1 MDAIEQAYTIELA
14 GAYSMPPRIHIDHQ
28 ENTLLYMPCFLENIF
43 GTKFLSLFPGNAI
56 RNQPVING
64 VVMLNE
70 AASGKPVAILDGAKV
85 TAIRTGAVGGV
96 AVRHTA
102 PQQVE
107 SLGLIGAGVQ
117 GFHQVLFSCQ
127 ARKIVNVSVYD
138 MSKEKTRICCE
149 HLSNALPQVSIKA
162 AQSVED
168 LLVKSEIVIT
178 ATPSQK
184 PVLPDDK
191 NLLRNKCYIG
201 IGSYK
206 PDMREFPRAL
216 FELIERVL
224 IDTEHGLEESGDLI
238 TPLDKGWIEKSQI
251 LKFGSYLTAKI
262 RPGSGEKTTL
272 FKSVGMGLFDIVVS
286 ELIYYKAL
294 QKGIGQVL
302 D

>member
-1 MDAIEQAYTIELA
+1 MDAIEQAYAIELA
-14 GAYSMPPRIHIDHQ
+14 GAYSMPPRIYIDHQ

-43 GTKFLSLFPGNAI
+43 GTKFLSLFPGNAT

-70 AASGKPVAILDGAKV
+70 AATGKPVAILDGAKV

-102 PQQVE
+102 PEQVD

-117 GFHQVLFSCQ
+117 GFHQVLFACQ
-127 ARKIVNVSVYD
+127 ARKITTVSVYD

-149 HLSNALPQVSIKA
+149 HLSNALPQISIKP

-184 PVLPDDK
+184 PVLPDDE

-216 FELIERVL
+216 FHLIEQVL

-251 LKFGSYLTAKI
+251 LKFGSYLTAKN

-286 ELIYYKAL
+286 ELIYRKAL